1 MRTNISAILSA
12 ETTIKSLSINNI
24 GGGFNLFGQQRL
36 TASNGVVYLD
46 KIRFSEKKIGICLDK
61 IHYLYRG
68 FVSITAPLFFNFKHL
83 QYGTTETT
91 ISIGT
96 LSPAY
101 PG

>member
-1 MRTNISAILSA
+1 M
-12 ETTIKSLSINNI
+12 
-24 GGGFNLFGQQRL
+24 
-36 TASNGVVYLD
+36 TASNGAVYLD
-46 KIRFSEKKIGICLDK
+46 KMRFSEKKS
-61 IHYLYRG
+61 G
-68 FVSITAPLFFNFKHL
+68 FVWTKFITFTEVCEYYRNLCFFNFKHL